1 VGESVRDAGAK
12 AVGQG
17 THFSASDHQQARSIM
32 ISWRGDVA
40 IKCHKC
46 SKEANSFKVGG
57 ITVAE
62 DMHEIRI
69 EGGHGDEFPQDLDV
83 LAFDVCGTC
92 LRNWVNGFAVPTDAE
107 HDQHQQSRRQ

>member
-1 VGESVRDAGAK
+1 
-12 AVGQG
+12 
-17 THFSASDHQQARSIM
+17 M
-32 ISWRGDVA
+32 ISRKGDVA

-62 DMHEIRI
+62 DMHEIQI

>member
-1 VGESVRDAGAK
+1 
-12 AVGQG
+12 
-17 THFSASDHQQARSIM
+17 M

-62 DMHEIRI
+62 DTHQIRI
-69 EGGHGDEFPQDLDV
+69 EGGHGDEFPQDMDI

-92 LRNWVNGFAVPTDAE
+92 LRSWVNGFEVPTDTVTINNN
-107 HDQHQQSRRQ
+107 